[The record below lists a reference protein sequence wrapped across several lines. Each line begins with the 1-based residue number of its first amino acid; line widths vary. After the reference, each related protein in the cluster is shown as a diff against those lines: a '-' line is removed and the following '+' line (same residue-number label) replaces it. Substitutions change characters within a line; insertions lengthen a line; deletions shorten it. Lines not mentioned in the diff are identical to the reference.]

1 MSSVALTSD
10 AETGAA
16 PAPPDPSPATSGPAP
31 AASANMHSSWI
42 APNCVLRLA
51 LSSRVLACVSSPRL
65 KSKTSSDSNFRI
77 VIEFSQRAAEA
88 LDAAQ
93 RSGTNWGQAWGQSCL
108 RIWTSATSSL
118 CRNVRSSFREDPLEA
133 SEEEATEMIML
144 LTKLRTP
151 ARCSSG
157 SAPHRRLITSS
168 RIWSAKNFDWAFV
181 ECSRTASTRDQA
193 SGWDCTALRT
203 ASAATRC
210 LLCFWALRE
219 RGGVASL
226 LLRSKKKKESLRD

>member
-16 PAPPDPSPATSGPAP
+16 APEAPPSPPETSGPAP

-42 APNCVLRLA
+42 APNCVFRLL

-65 KSKTSSDSNFRI
+65 KSKTSSESSFRMT
-77 VIEFSQRAAEA
+77 IEFSHSGAEA
-88 LDAAQ
+88 RDAAQ
-93 RSGTNWGQAWGQSCL
+93 RSGTNDGHACGQSCF

-118 CRNVRSSFREDPLEA
+118 CRNVRSSLLAREDPF
-133 SEEEATEMIML
+133 EEEASGAEEAQEMIML

-157 SAPHRRLITSS
+157 SAPHRRLITPS
-168 RIWSAKNFDWAFV
+168 RICSAKNLDCAFL

-193 SGWDCTALRT
+193 SGWDWTASRT
-203 ASAATRC
+203 ASAAAR
-210 LLCFWALRE
+210 WA
-219 RGGVASL
+219 V
-226 LLRSKKKKESLRD
+226 LRSCVRVLFEGVGGWEWGGR